1 MQLSRI
7 RKALAPFILG
17 AAATIGQWIATNDLD
32 VEELRTIAASAF
44 VAIVVYFVPNDDGV
58 SRPDPLAQFG
68 P

>member
-17 AAATIGQWIATNDLD
+17 TAATLGQWIATGDLN
-32 VEELRTIAASAF
+32 VEELRTIVASAF
-44 VAIVVYFVPNDDGV
+44 VALVVFAVPNDDGV
-58 SRPDPLAQFG
+58 TRPDPLAQMG